1 MVQWMPWP
9 WAALGVVTLLVVGGA
24 MPLTGAGWAAGVAY
38 LVVSSTLLSVGLRR
52 TGAVRFGPANGVTAA
67 RSMLVGVVT
76 AMVVSSFGGT
86 LPTLLFVPI
95 VACALTLDAVD
106 GFVARRTGSASPL
119 GGRFDM
125 EVDAFLLLV
134 LCVFDARYV
143 GWWVLA
149 IGLMRYAFVAV
160 GWVLPW
166 MRATLPFRYWRKV
179 VTAACG
185 IALTV
190 VAAQV
195 VPSPGDLVLA
205 AAALLLLV
213 ESFGRDVVWLIRA
226 RVRAVPSAR
235 TGPPE
240 LDARR
245 LD

>member
-9 WAALGVVTLLVVGGA
+9 WAALGVIALLAVGGA
-24 MPLTGAGWAAGVAY
+24 MPLTVPGWAAGVAY

-52 TGAVRFGPANGVTAA
+52 TGAARFGPANGVTAA
-67 RSMLVGVVT
+67 RSVLVGVTT

-86 LPTLLFVPI
+86 LPTLLFIPI
-95 VACALTLDAVD
+95 VACALALDAVD

-134 LCVFDARYV
+134 LCVYDARYV

-149 IGLMRYAFVAV
+149 IGLMRYAFVVA
-160 GWVLPW
+160 GWLLPW
-166 MRATLPFRYWRKV
+166 LRATLPFRYWRKV
-179 VTAACG
+179 VTAVCG
-185 IALTV
+185 IALTI

-195 VPSPGDLVLA
+195 VPPPGDVLLV
-205 AAALLLLV
+205 AAALVLLI

-226 RVRAVPSAR
+226 RVQAAPRER
-235 TGPPE
+235 TAPPE